1 MPRLDK
7 ERQDRLQ
14 PKSIDFAVKEIIKR
28 GISGVIVNDDN
39 CIEFFYKGNLIKFFP
54 YSGWHSGKGIVDGRG
69 IDNLLKQL
77 KSE

>member
-1 MPRLDK
+1 MSRLDK

-14 PKSIDFAVKEIIKR
+14 PKRIDFAVKEIIKR
-28 GISGVIVNDDN
+28 GISGVIVKDDN